1 MQVYSILK
9 NLFETLSHLLFQC
22 SFALFFLFIFSCLVC
37 FLCAFTQYIKFV
49 YLVVNTGFWGCIQ
62 ISIQHHNSWWY
73 WKVLE
78 LLILK
83 EYSLPCNLCTSH
95 FASTVSWIFWYDI
108 VGYWSMWPLDHASQ
122 TWSHKLFW
130 FSSRGSLLR
139 FAYLVL
145 SLRAANMLEIDAT
158 CSSFSFSENR
168 VKSPFPN
175 LISPAY
181 LFVFCREKT
190 CLLLEQQAR

>member
-1 MQVYSILK
+1 M
-9 NLFETLSHLLFQC
+9 LFTIDISRNHDWFQWKQQMC
-22 SFALFFLFIFSCLVC
+22 TDL
-37 FLCAFTQYIKFV
+37 Q
-49 YLVVNTGFWGCIQ
+49 GFWGCIQ

-83 EYSLPCNLCTSH
+83 EYSLPCKPMHFPFCFDRVINILIWSCRLLEYVAIGPRFSNL
-95 FASTVSWIFWYDI
+95 I
-108 VGYWSMWPLDHASQ
+108 SQ
-122 TWSHKLFW
+122 TLLVLLKRVPPKVCILH
-130 FSSRGSLLR
+130 FST
-139 FAYLVL
+139 VL

-158 CSSFSFSENR
+158 CSSFSFSENK